1 MKSRILLLLLLPLVT
16 TGCATYRQLPLDNK
30 VTLAPSVSHLTV
42 DTEGLPFRDL
52 RSHRFDVADGLD
64 MTEVAMLAVANNP
77 ALKLARDDEKIAYAQ
92 AFAAG
97 LLPDP
102 QVSLSRDFPVQGTPG
117 AVNAYSAG
125 LGFELSSLVSHAASQ
140 SASRFQKNKT
150 DLDLLWQE
158 WQVVAQARLLFSRS
172 IAQEQLLRWLT
183 DDRDLLADRY
193 KKAKVALDEGNL
205 TRDGSNTALIAWQDA
220 SRHVSDL
227 ERQKLQTHN
236 DLNAL
241 LGLSP
246 EVSLNLVPDQELK
259 LPDEEEIDLMLDTL
273 PDRRPDLLALKA
285 GYAAQ
290 DARYRQ
296 AILDQFPAFNLAFT
310 VASDTSGV
318 PTHGFSLSLALPFL
332 NGNRGNVA
340 IQDATRQRLH
350 DEYQIRLNAAYMDV
364 KRLLD
369 DSQLI
374 ASQLQSAED
383 GMNMMD
389 KTADNAGHAL
399 ADGLMDGS
407 MYALFQSA
415 RIAKHVEVTNLKQ
428 SLLEDRIALL
438 TLLGG
443 DADKQAAPVEK
454 SR

>member
-1 MKSRILLLLLLPLVT
+1 MKLRILFLLLLPPGIT
-16 TGCATYRQLPLDNK
+16 ACSTYQQLPLDSK
-30 VTLAPSVSHLTV
+30 VTLASSVSHLTV
-42 DTEGLPFRDL
+42 DTQGLPFRDL

-77 ALKLARDDEKIAYAQ
+77 TLRLARDDAKIAYAQ

-102 QVSLSRDFPVQGTPG
+102 QVSLSRDFPVRGTQG

-125 LGFELSSLVSHAASQ
+125 LGYELSSLVSHAASQ
-140 SASRFQKNKT
+140 SASRFQKSKT

-158 WQVVAQARLLFSRS
+158 WQVIAQARLLFSRS
-172 IAQEQLLRWLT
+172 IAQEQLLQWLT
-183 DDRDLLADRY
+183 DNRDLLANRY

-205 TRDGSNTALIAWQDA
+205 TRNELNTALVAWQDA
-220 SRHVSDL
+220 TKQVNEL
-227 ERQKLQTHN
+227 QRQELQTHN

-246 EVSLNLVPDQELK
+246 EVDLKLVADQELK
-259 LPDEEEIDLMLDTL
+259 LPDENEINRILDTL
-273 PDRRPDLLALKA
+273 PSRRPDLLALKA

-318 PTHGFSLSLALPFL
+318 PTHGISLSLALPFL

-340 IQDATRQRLH
+340 IESATRQRLH
-350 DEYQIRLNAAYMDV
+350 DEYQMRLNTAYMDV
-364 KRLLD
+364 KRLLA

-389 KTADNAGHAL
+389 KTADNAGRAL
-399 ADGLMDGS
+399 VDGLMDGS
-407 MYALFQSA
+407 SYALFQSA

-428 SLLEDRIALL
+428 SLLEDHIALL

-443 DADKQAAPVEK
+443 DVDKQATPMEK